1 MSDISN
7 NSESSQSFVRT
18 KMVQDLPPP
27 VNTHGPIAWMRA
39 NLFNS
44 VGNVILTLLSLW
56 MIYFALSGMFTFF
69 VTNAIWQGTE
79 GADCRVENAGACWP
93 YVSNRLN
100 FFIYGFYPDTEY
112 WRPNLAFAV
121 GGVLLFL
128 LATPQIPHKMVS
140 GGLFLVVY
148 PIVTYFLINGG
159 GFTGLLEV
167 PTEKWGGLMLTL
179 VVAVT
184 GIVAS
189 FPIGVV
195 LALGRRSKMP
205 LVRSVSVVFIE
216 LWRGVP
222 LITVLFMASVM
233 LPLFLPEG
241 TNFDKLIRA
250 LVGVTLFT
258 AAYTAEVVRGGL
270 QAIPKGQF
278 EAADALG
285 LNYFQATMLITL
297 PQALKIVIPGIVNNS
312 ISLFKDTTLVSIVGL
327 IDLLGAV
334 KAGTSTATW
343 SAPTIPVT
351 GYLFAAGIFW
361 IFTFTMSRYSQ
372 YMERRLDTGHK
383 N

>member
-1 MSDISN
+1 MIKTTQDSVL
-7 NSESSQSFVRT
+7 FVRSE
-18 KMVQDLPPP
+18 MVPDLPPP
-27 VNTHGPIAWMRA
+27 ASTQGVVGWLRTNM
-39 NLFNS
+39 FSS
-44 VGNVILTLLSLW
+44 VGNSILTLLSVYV
-56 MIYFALSGMFTFF
+56 IFIAASGVYNFA
-69 VTNAIWQGTE
+69 VVNAIWEGTS

-93 YVSNRLN
+93 YVGNRLT

-121 GGVLLFL
+121 GGTLLFL
-128 LATPQIPHKMVS
+128 LATPQIPGKMIS
-140 GGLFLVVY
+140 GLLFLIIY
-148 PIVTYFLINGG
+148 PVVTYFLIHGG
-159 GFTGLLEV
+159 GFTGLEEV

-189 FPIGVV
+189 FPIGVL

-205 LVRSVSVVFIE
+205 LVRSVCVVFIE

-241 TNFDKLIRA
+241 ANFDKLVRA

-285 LNYFQATMLITL
+285 LNYFQATLLITL

-327 IDLLGAV
+327 VDLLGAV
-334 KAGTSTATW
+334 KAGTATGTW

-351 GYLFAAGIFW
+351 GYFFAAAIFW
-361 IFTFTMSRYSQ
+361 VFSFTMSRYSQ

-383 N
+383 S